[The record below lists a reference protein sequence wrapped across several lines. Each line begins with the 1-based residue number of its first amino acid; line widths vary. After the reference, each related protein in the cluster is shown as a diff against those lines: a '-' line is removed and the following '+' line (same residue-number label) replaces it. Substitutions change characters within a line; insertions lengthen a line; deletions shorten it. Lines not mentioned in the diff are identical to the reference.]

1 MKSSKNKWHRDDVNK
16 NFYADPV
23 TFLTVSVYVFIF
35 GLTKVVFYN
44 ILILCVSLLLQLLYV
59 DWTKCDEV
67 AVYRER
73 PIFKN
78 WKGFLIVR
86 ESKKAATGAFWYLE
100 LMPPYK
106 EDEKE
111 EGGEGFYNV
120 DDKEEKVLETKEV
133 IF

>member
-1 MKSSKNKWHRDDVNK
+1 M
-16 NFYADPV
+16 
-23 TFLTVSVYVFIF
+23 FLFF

-44 ILILCVSLLLQLLYV
+44 ILILYVSLLLQLLYV
-59 DWTKCDEV
+59 DRTKCDEV

-86 ESKKAATGAFWYLE
+86 ESKEAAKGAFGYLE

-106 EDEKE
+106 EDEK

-133 IF
+133 TF